1 MALIETNLSKKDK
14 ITIAIVLFVGVMFCF
29 AWYLIKPA
37 IADIRTLTDEIEQA
51 ENTQQLYRNKII
63 NLSSAES
70 VFNMA
75 VTDLY
80 DSTSGFYGDM
90 TSSEVDRMI
99 TTYLLGRGL
108 FPEELYITMPT
119 GPVEE
124 VPYLY
129 SEAFHSLVN
138 NVATTVQQDEDIMGE
153 QDTDSDEESSDSAN
167 PLQSTVVDSLFVPYN
182 QAKSE
187 AVSTSYSGV
196 ECADVTIVVNG
207 DEATCQALI
216 DDICTNP
223 SIRIRGFEWL
233 EVQRIQQYNE
243 ETETTE
249 YVTPDYRRLRMD
261 LRIYMADVADYE
273 AMVNEAV
280 ESVGAEG

>member
-1 MALIETNLSKKDK
+1 MAMIETNLSKKDK

-108 FPEELYITMPT
+108 FPEELYITMPS

-129 SEAFHSLVN
+129 SDAFHSLVN
-138 NVATTVQQDEDIMGE
+138 NVAAPVQPEEDIMGE
-153 QDTDSDEESSDSAN
+153 EDTDEDSSSSDNS
-167 PLQSTVVDSLFVPYN
+167 LQSTVVDSLFVPYN

-187 AVSTSYSGV
+187 ATSTSYSGV

-207 DEATCQALI
+207 DEAICQALI
-216 DDICTNP
+216 DDLCTNP
-223 SIRIRGFEWL
+223 SVRIRGFEWL
-233 EVQRIQQYNE
+233 EVQRVQQYNE
-243 ETETTE
+243 ETGTTE
-249 YVTPDYRRLRMD
+249 YITPDYHRLRMD

-273 AMVNEAV
+273 AMVDEAV